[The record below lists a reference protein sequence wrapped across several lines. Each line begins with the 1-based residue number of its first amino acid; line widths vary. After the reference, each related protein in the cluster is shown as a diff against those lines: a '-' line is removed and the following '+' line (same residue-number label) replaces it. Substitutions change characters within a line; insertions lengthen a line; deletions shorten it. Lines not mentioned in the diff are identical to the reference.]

1 MIPIVEDYL
10 SDLIQSKFSYLKSN
24 PSILPK
30 VLGTSPDRIN
40 RLVKYL
46 GATPINVVKGY
57 PRTPA
62 QLPCI
67 CIMLSSEEEA
77 QEGLGNYGE
86 DEDSDIQEYSEELI
100 VSTRRDGILVP
111 PYVKTL
117 SAPLA
122 SISQVIHNGYS
133 IHLEDYEYS
142 ISNPDLGIVEFTGD
156 VEDGDSLTV
165 TYTYRASST
174 ELTQVLY
181 DANYRLECWALNGD
195 LTVEL
200 YHLLKWALLSGR
212 DHLGKD
218 KDLFQQRLGGA
229 DFEPA
234 TSYFPEFVY
243 RRALTFWCQF
253 TASSPEDTYEYITGI
268 ETNQEEYSNN
278 FGGDDNG

>member
-30 VLGTSPDRIN
+30 VLGTSQERIN

-46 GATPINVVKGY
+46 DVTPINVIKGY

-67 CIMLSSEEEA
+67 CIMLSGEEEA

-86 DEDSDIQEYSEELI
+86 DEDSDMREYTEELVVTSHREGKI
-100 VSTRRDGILVP
+100 VL

-117 SAPLA
+117 NRPIVA
-122 SISQVIHNGYS
+122 ITQIIHNNYA
-133 IHLEDYEYS
+133 ITLEDNEYS
-142 ISNPDLGIVEFTGD
+142 ILNPDLGLVEFDGD
-156 VEDGDSLTV
+156 IEDGDSLTV
-165 TYTYRASST
+165 TYTYRASSL

-181 DANYRLECWALNGD
+181 ESNYRLECWALNGD
-195 LTVEL
+195 FTVEL
-200 YHLLKWALLSGR
+200 YHLLKWALLTGR
-212 DHLGKD
+212 DYLGKE
-218 KDLFQQRLGGA
+218 KDLFNQRLGGA

-253 TASSPEDTYEYITGI
+253 TASSPEETYTYI
-268 ETNQEEYSNN
+268 EAVESNQTEYSAN